1 MQPLANRPRVFVSS
15 TINDFRDLRPSLKY
29 WLEELG
35 LEVRMSEFNDF
46 QRAPDEGTFESCFH
60 AIADCHYYVLLVGGR
75 RGSLY
80 RDGVSVTQQ
89 EYRVAADLARQGRL
103 SPLIFVRD
111 DVMTALGERE
121 ALQCDVSAGIDDTE
135 SRALENPIFIK
146 TFIDEIK
153 STESGRR
160 GTDPTGTMWIY
171 RFDDFRDI
179 VEALRVGLRLQA
191 SVPRQALLANVRWE
205 VEENIAALCSKR
217 GDLLVCGHVWLNSL
231 RHDLDLQS
239 SDFAHPI
246 PLTPNQAQ
254 RVDLFLVL
262 GMPHESRLRVSA
274 LKDGIASG
282 QFLAYQGDTGR
293 LVPGPEL
300 EAMYKLLMEI
310 ERYQSMLAAL
320 RPELPQ
326 LFVELGSAKA
336 ERRTAYIVGHHLG
349 FLFALHDAEENVLR
363 LSATL
368 LAYIADPRAGVH
380 MPTLNPTT
388 PFREQ
393 VEELQAEQATHED
406 VTRWLGNRYLRD
418 RITGEADA
426 SIEEIL
432 DAQEQ
437 FPQLRAE
444 MKRVEDELAVW
455 ASEVTDECRRRAD
468 DNGQAAALEWF
479 REQLVQQKARNR

>member
-15 TINDFRDLRPSLKY
+15 TISDFRDLRSSLKF

-35 LEVRMSEFNDF
+35 LDVRMSEFNDF

-89 EYRVAADLARQGRL
+89 EYHVAADLARQGRL
-103 SPLIFVRD
+103 SPLIFVREG
-111 DVMTALGERE
+111 VMTALGERE
-121 ALQCDVSAGIDDTE
+121 ALQRDGSDGIEETE
-135 SRALENPIFIK
+135 SRVLENPIFIK

-153 STESGRR
+153 NTESGRR
-160 GTDPTGTMWIY
+160 GADPTGTMWIY
-171 RFDDFRDI
+171 RFDDFRDT

-191 SVPRQALLANVRWE
+191 SVPRQALLANIKWE
-205 VEENIAALCSKR
+205 AEENIVALCSKH
-217 GDLLVCGHVWLNSL
+217 GDLPVCGHYWLTIL
-231 RHDLDLQS
+231 CRDFDLQS
-239 SDFAHPI
+239 SDFARSI
-246 PLTPNQAQ
+246 PLTPKQAQ

-274 LKDGIASG
+274 LKDGVSSG
-282 QFLAYQGDTGR
+282 QLLAYQGDTGR

-300 EAMYKLLMEI
+300 ELMYALLTEI

-320 RPELPQ
+320 RPEVPQ
-326 LFVELGSAKA
+326 LFVELESAKA
-336 ERRTAYIVGHHLG
+336 ERRTAYIAGYHLG
-349 FLFALHDAEENVLR
+349 FLIALHDAEENVLR
-363 LSATL
+363 LSAAL
-368 LAYIADPRAGVH
+368 LAYIADPPSGVD
-380 MPTLNPTT
+380 MPALHPTT
-388 PFREQ
+388 PFHEQ
-393 VEELQAEQATHED
+393 VEELESEHASHDD
-406 VTRWLGNRYLRD
+406 VSHWLTNRSLRD

-444 MKRVEDELAVW
+444 MKRLEDEHAVRAADVADEYQRRVKDAGETMALA
-455 ASEVTDECRRRAD
+455 
-468 DNGQAAALEWF
+468 WF
-479 REQLVQQKARNR
+479 REQL